1 MYHSARVPMEHLLAL
16 NARTC
21 SIVFGLPF
29 TLLSSSLP
37 LLLPLARFYIE
48 LRYITRSN
56 RKYVE
61 IYVRN
66 RFSVKRVLSWR
77 KANERAFKVDVLT
90 KTRVFAVCKEHG
102 TERVAYIERIK
113 VNETNFDKASD
124 RFFQQFSY
132 MTRKVHSYM

>member
-1 MYHSARVPMEHLLAL
+1 MEHLLAL